1 MKTLAYETPRG
12 TLKVVRGE
20 WIESTLWTDSDV
32 EPTFKT
38 EDGKHIILVDNTK
51 LVTLV
56 GTPKGGTT
64 ERLLGYV
71 A

>member
-20 WIESTLWTDSDV
+20 WIDAGNDAHV
-32 EPTFKT
+32 FKT
-38 EDGKHIILVDNTK
+38 EDNKYIELIGNSK
-51 LVTLV
+51 LVMTV
-56 GTPKGGTT
+56 RTRNGGHTGRT
-64 ERLLGYV
+64 IGYV